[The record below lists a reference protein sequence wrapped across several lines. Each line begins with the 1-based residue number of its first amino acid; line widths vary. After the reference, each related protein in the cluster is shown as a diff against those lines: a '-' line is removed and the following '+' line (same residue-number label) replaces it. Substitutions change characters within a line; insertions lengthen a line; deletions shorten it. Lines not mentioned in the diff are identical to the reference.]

1 MDEESYGKYLE
12 GSAKNKKLTTW
23 KKENG
28 KWTKK
33 AKLSSL
39 AMFKASFQKQ
49 VTRIIIENS
58 C

>member
-39 AMFKASFQKQ
+39 AMFKANFQKQ
-49 VTRIIIENS
+49 VRE
-58 C
+58 